1 MNLPRQVTT
10 ALSTLLASALFLV
23 AGCKGATA
31 SPEPKTEEQKTIYA
45 LGLMMGRNIGV
56 FNLTPQEL
64 ELVKAGLSDSINK
77 KKPVV
82 ELETYG
88 PKLDALARSRSTA
101 TAQAEKQK
109 AKTVV
114 EAAEREP
121 GAMKLPSGMVIRTVK
136 AGTGATPVASDT
148 VKVHYTGT
156 LTDGT
161 VFDSSVKR
169 NEPATFPLGRR
180 DQVLDRGPAEDEGRR
195 EGEADLPVRR
205 RLRRQWP
212 AADDSGRRDPDLR
225 RRAARHHDAQGPAG
239 HASHPGHVLATDDA
253 AAGAPDA
260 PLTFLHSAADIALTG
275 GSHSWGVEDE
285 PRQFTRKG
293 IQS

>member
-1 MNLPRQVTT
+1 MNLPRHLSS
-10 ALSTLLASALFLV
+10 ALSMLLATTLFLT
-23 AGCKGATA
+23 AGCMRAKAA
-31 SPEPKTEEQKTIYA
+31 PEPKTEEQKTIYA

-56 FNLTPQEL
+56 FNLSPEEL

-101 TAQAEKQK
+101 AAQAEKAK

-114 EAAEREP
+114 DEASREP
-121 GAMKLPSGMVIRTVK
+121 GAVKLPSGMVIRTIK
-136 AGTGATPVASDT
+136 PGTGPSPLASDQ

-169 NEPATFPLGRR
+169 NEPATFPLGGVIKCWTEGVQKMKVGEKAKLTCPSDLAYGDNGRPPTIPGGATLIFE
-180 DQVLDRGPAEDEGRR
+180 VELLEITTPKPVSSTPPA
-195 EGEADLPVRR
+195 P
-205 RLRRQWP
+205 P
-212 AADDSGRRDPDLR
+212 AMPPGHP
-225 RRAARHHDAQGPAG
+225 PAG
-239 HASHPGHVLATDDA
+239 HP
-253 AAGAPDA
+253 
-260 PLTFLHSAADIALTG
+260 
-275 GSHSWGVEDE
+275 
-285 PRQFTRKG
+285 
-293 IQS
+293 